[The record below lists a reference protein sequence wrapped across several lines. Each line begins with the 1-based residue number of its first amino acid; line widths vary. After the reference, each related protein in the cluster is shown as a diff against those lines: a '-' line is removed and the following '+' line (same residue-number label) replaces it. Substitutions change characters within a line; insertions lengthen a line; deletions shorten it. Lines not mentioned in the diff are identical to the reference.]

1 MNNNTK
7 SKEELLRESK
17 QQYQDLYD
25 YAPDMYFTIYPDGIV
40 KSVNK
45 YGAEYLGY
53 SKEEL
58 IGEPVWV
65 VVHPDDIEDVE
76 NQISKI
82 LKKKTQ
88 QRELEFRKVRKD
100 GSVLYV
106 HEILQLSQDEKGN
119 PEELRIICRDIT
131 ERKKH
136 EKELIDR
143 ESQIRRIL
151 EYSPI
156 PQIQED
162 FSYAKKYVEQLK
174 DSGIKNVR
182 KYLFDHQNAIYE
194 CRGRIKIISV
204 NRAFLELFR
213 TKNLKELE
221 RNIERIITEQSVRMF
236 TEGLFSL
243 LEGKT
248 FFSGE
253 TSYFDLDN
261 RKIEAITQWVIVPGY
276 EKTLE
281 QVLVTLVDMTQQKET
296 ERELIHAKQRAEE
309 SDRLKTAFL
318 ANLSH
323 EIRTPMNAIVG
334 FSELLKDTSL
344 PDKEREDFLYYL
356 KSSCDALTT
365 LVDDLVDIAK
375 IEAGQTKI
383 LNSECFIRSLLN
395 ELYTHFREEIKS
407 IKSPVELRL
416 ETTINNQ
423 FVTITDFFRLR
434 QILSNLI
441 SNAIKF
447 TNQGYIRFG
456 CNLTDP
462 DTLTFFVEDTGIGIP
477 KDQQHL
483 IFNQFRQL
491 DYSISRQYGGTGL
504 GLAISKNLVKLLGGK
519 IWLKSE
525 QGHGAVF
532 YFTLPVILPDVKKIK
547 ETVILAEADMDKENW
562 DLSRKVILIAED
574 DEFSFEVLK
583 AILAKTKARLIYA
596 RSGKEAVELF
606 KTEPVI
612 DLILM
617 DIQMP
622 EMNGYEA
629 TRIIKG
635 INKNVPVI
643 SQTAY
648 KMEHNREE
656 SLKAG
661 CDDFIAKPILPDDL
675 IRIVNKHIR

>member
-7 SKEELLRESK
+7 SKEELLRES
-17 QQYQDLYD
+17 QRQYQDLYD

-106 HEILQLSQDEKGN
+106 HERLQLSRDEKGN

-131 ERKKH
+131 ERKKY

-182 KYLFDHQNAIYE
+182 KYLFDHKNAIYE
-194 CRGRIKIISV
+194 CRGRVKIIGV

-213 TKNLKELE
+213 AKDLKDLE

-236 TEGLFSL
+236 IEGLFSL

-276 EKTLE
+276 EKTLD
-281 QVLVTLVDMTQQKET
+281 QVLVTLVNMTQQKET

-334 FSELLKDTSL
+334 FSELLRDNSL

-356 KSSCDALTT
+356 KSSCDALST

-383 LNSECFIRSLLN
+383 LNSECFIRNLLN
-395 ELYTHFREEIKS
+395 ELYTYFREEIKS
-407 IKSPVELRL
+407 IKLPVELSL
-416 ETTINNQ
+416 ETTLNNQ

-483 IFNQFRQL
+483 IFDQFRQL

-504 GLAISKNLVKLLGGK
+504 GLAISKNLVELLGGK
-519 IWLKSE
+519 IWLESE

-596 RSGKEAVELF
+596 RNGKEAVELF

-635 INKNVPVI
+635 INKNIPII

-656 SLKAG
+656 SLKEG

>member
-7 SKEELLRESK
+7 SKEELLPES
-17 QQYQDLYD
+17 QQHYQDLYD

-82 LKKKTQ
+82 IKKKTK

-106 HEILQLSQDEKGN
+106 NERLQLSQDEKGN
-119 PEELRIICRDIT
+119 PEELKIICRDIT
-131 ERKKH
+131 ERKKY

-143 ESQIRRIL
+143 ESQIRRFL

-174 DSGIKNVR
+174 DSGIKNVG
-182 KYLFDHQNAIYE
+182 KYLFDHKNAIYE

-213 TKNLKELE
+213 AKDLKDLE
-221 RNIERIITEQSVRMF
+221 RNTERIITEQSVRMF

-253 TSYFDLDN
+253 TFYFDLDN

-334 FSELLKDTSL
+334 FSELLRDNSL

-356 KSSCDALTT
+356 KSSCDALST

-375 IEAGQTKI
+375 IEARQTKI
-383 LNSECFIRSLLN
+383 FNSECFIRSLLD
-395 ELYTHFREEIKS
+395 ELYTYFREEIRS
-407 IKSPVELRL
+407 IKSPVELSL
-416 ETTINNQ
+416 ETTINTQ

-456 CNLTDP
+456 CNLTNP

-483 IFNQFRQL
+483 IFDQFRQL
-491 DYSISRQYGGTGL
+491 DDSISRQYGGTGL
-504 GLAISKNLVKLLGGK
+504 GLAISKNLVELLGGK
-519 IWLKSE
+519 IWLESE
-525 QGHGAVF
+525 QGNGTVF
-532 YFTLPVILPDVKKIK
+532 YFTLPVK
-547 ETVILAEADMDKENW
+547 
-562 DLSRKVILIAED
+562 
-574 DEFSFEVLK
+574 
-583 AILAKTKARLIYA
+583 
-596 RSGKEAVELF
+596 
-606 KTEPVI
+606 
-612 DLILM
+612 
-617 DIQMP
+617 
-622 EMNGYEA
+622 
-629 TRIIKG
+629 
-635 INKNVPVI
+635 
-643 SQTAY
+643 
-648 KMEHNREE
+648 
-656 SLKAG
+656 
-661 CDDFIAKPILPDDL
+661 
-675 IRIVNKHIR
+675 

>member
-7 SKEELLRESK
+7 SKEELLRESQ

-58 IGEPVWV
+58 IGKPVWV

-106 HEILQLSQDEKGN
+106 HERLQLSQDEKGN
-119 PEELRIICRDIT
+119 PEELKIICRDIT
-131 ERKKH
+131 ERKKY

-143 ESQIRRIL
+143 ESQIRRFL

-182 KYLFDHQNAIYE
+182 KYLFDHKNVIYE
-194 CRGRIKIISV
+194 CRGRIKIIGV

-213 TKNLKELE
+213 AKDLKDLE

-276 EKTLE
+276 EKTLD

-334 FSELLKDTSL
+334 FSELLRDNSL

-356 KSSCDALTT
+356 NSSCDALST

-395 ELYTHFREEIKS
+395 ELYIYFREEIRS
-407 IKSPVELRL
+407 IKSTVELSL

-462 DTLTFFVEDTGIGIP
+462 DTLTFFVKDTGIGIS

-483 IFNQFRQL
+483 IFDQFRQL
-491 DYSISRQYGGTGL
+491 DDSISRQYGGTGL
-504 GLAISKNLVKLLGGK
+504 GLAISKNLVELLGGK
-519 IWLKSE
+519 IWLESE

-532 YFTLPVILPDVKKIK
+532 YFTLPVKL
-547 ETVILAEADMDKENW
+547 NN
-562 DLSRKVILIAED
+562 
-574 DEFSFEVLK
+574 
-583 AILAKTKARLIYA
+583 
-596 RSGKEAVELF
+596 F
-606 KTEPVI
+606 K
-612 DLILM
+612 
-617 DIQMP
+617 
-622 EMNGYEA
+622 
-629 TRIIKG
+629 
-635 INKNVPVI
+635 
-643 SQTAY
+643 
-648 KMEHNREE
+648 
-656 SLKAG
+656 
-661 CDDFIAKPILPDDL
+661 
-675 IRIVNKHIR
+675 

>member
-1 MNNNTK
+1 
-7 SKEELLRESK
+7 
-17 QQYQDLYD
+17 
-25 YAPDMYFTIYPDGIV
+25 
-40 KSVNK
+40 VNK

-88 QRELEFRKVRKD
+88 YRELEFRKVRKD

-106 HEILQLSQDEKGN
+106 HERLQLSQDEKGN

-131 ERKKH
+131 ERKKY
-136 EKELIDR
+136 ENELIDR
-143 ESQIRRIL
+143 ESQIRRFL

-174 DSGIKNVR
+174 DSGIKNLR
-182 KYLFDHQNAIYE
+182 KYFLDHKNAIYE
-194 CRGRIKIISV
+194 CRRKAKIISV

-213 TKNLKELE
+213 AKDLKDLE

-236 TEGLFSL
+236 IEGLFSL

-248 FFSGE
+248 FFSAE

-276 EKTLE
+276 EKTLD

-318 ANLSH
+318 TNLSH

-334 FSELLKDTSL
+334 FSELLRDNSL
-344 PDKEREDFLYYL
+344 PDKEKTDFLYYL
-356 KSSCDALTT
+356 KSSCDALST

-383 LNSECFIRSLLN
+383 LNSECFIRSLLD
-395 ELYTHFREEIKS
+395 ELYTYFREEIKS
-407 IKSPVELRL
+407 IKSPVELNL

-423 FVTITDFFRLR
+423 FVTITDFFKLR

-447 TNQGYIRFG
+447 TKQGYIRFG
-456 CNLTDP
+456 CNLTDS
-462 DTLTFFVEDTGIGIP
+462 DTLTFFVEDTGIGIS

-483 IFNQFRQL
+483 IFDQFRQL
-491 DYSISRQYGGTGL
+491 DDSISRQYSGTGL
-504 GLAISKNLVKLLGGK
+504 GLTISKNLVELLGGK
-519 IWLKSE
+519 IWLESE
-525 QGHGAVF
+525 RGQGAVF

-547 ETVILAEADMDKENW
+547 ETVILTEADMNKENW
-562 DLSRKVILIAED
+562 DLNRKVILIAED
-574 DEFSFEVLK
+574 DKFSFEVLK
-583 AILAKTKARLIYA
+583 AILAKTKARLLYA
-596 RSGKEAVELF
+596 RNGKEAVELF

-661 CDDFIAKPILPDDL
+661 CDDFITKPILPDDL
-675 IRIVNKHIR
+675 IRIIKKHIR